1 MKSSVRT
8 VLLGA
13 VLALVVA
20 GCGGGG
26 KTASGNGY
34 HFALP
39 AHWHSVAPSSAV
51 EGAVYTRDG
60 KTALLTIRSEA
71 RVPIVSTRFIKSLD
85 AEFRKNLKGYV
96 PLAHRILVTKAGPV
110 FYFSYTQKSNGR
122 LTSIILV
129 PGHGKS
135 FILDAVSNPSS
146 KAATRDIASIFHTF
160 VPR

>member
-1 MKSSVRT
+1 MRSSVQT
-8 VLLGA
+8 AVSVA
-13 VLALVVA
+13 VLALVLA
-20 GCGGGG
+20 GCGGSN
-26 KTASGNGY
+26 KTVSGTGY
-34 HFALP
+34 HLTLP
-39 AHWHSVAPSSAV
+39 AHWHQVTRSVPAGV
-51 EGAVYTRDG
+51 DAVYTRDG

-71 RVPIVSTRFIKSLD
+71 RVPV
-85 AEFRKNLKGYV
+85 KGYV

-110 FYFSYTQKSNGR
+110 FYFSYTQKSGGR

-135 FILDAVSNPSS
+135 FILDAVSNPDS